1 MMAERITICVPL
13 FFYDIIT
20 CMMTKGEVFMK
31 KKLMPVLI
39 GLGLIGLAGCG
50 NGEESSS
57 DGGNGETQ
65 YGEVLAT
72 SDAGDIT
79 VDDILNEM
87 GTTQVANQTFQL
99 VLDQILQ
106 DKYSDEV
113 DEAEVNEQVDAE
125 MEQYGGEEQF
135 EMMMTQQQPGMTAEN
150 YREQRIASTYHD
162 RFFTEK
168 FDITDEEAME
178 NAAEGAHILVSVDEE
193 GEDGLSDEEA
203 QEKAEDLIT
212 EIEDGADFGEV
223 AEEESD
229 DPGSAAEQ
237 GSLGLVT
244 EGQMVPE
251 FEEALFA
258 LEPGEMTSEPVES
271 EFGYHI
277 IQRGEEEN
285 LDEELSAVKS
295 QMVNQRIQEDPG
307 QVLTFYQ
314 ELLDEYNVSFENDEI
329 ESYIEETYMTDGEE
343 SASEEEETEEEDSE
357 DTEDAPA
364 EDTEEAADE
373 ETTEEE

>member
-1 MMAERITICVPL
+1 MAERNTICVPPFL
-13 FFYDIIT
+13 YDIIT
-20 CMMTKGEVFMK
+20 CRMTKGEVFMK
-31 KKLMPVLI
+31 KKVMPVLI

-57 DGGNGETQ
+57 NGGNGETQ
-65 YGEVLAT
+65 FGEVLAT
-72 SDAGDIT
+72 SDAGDVT

-113 DEAEVNEQVDAE
+113 DEDEINEQVDAE

-135 EMMMTQQQPGMTAEN
+135 EMMMAQQQPGMTAES

-162 RFFTEK
+162 LFFAER

-178 NAAEGAHILVSVDEE
+178 NAAEGAHILIAVDEDE
-193 GEDGLSDEEA
+193 EDGLSDEEA
-203 QEKAEDLIT
+203 EEKAEDLIS

-251 FEEALFA
+251 FEEALFE

-271 EFGYHI
+271 DFGYHI

-285 LDEELSAVKS
+285 LDEELEDIKS
-295 QMVNQRIQEDPG
+295 QLVNQRIQEDPG
-307 QVLTFYQ
+307 QVLGFYQ
-314 ELLDEYNVSFENDEI
+314 DLLDEYNVSFENDEI
-329 ESYIEETYMTDGEE
+329 ESYIQETYMTDGEE
-343 SASEEEETEEEDSE
+343 AAVEEEETEEEDSE
-357 DTEDAPA
+357 DTEEAPA

-373 ETTEEE
+373 ETTEEEE